1 MKSSFSS
8 RIALIISVLVIW
20 LKPITS
26 HAQNW
31 TLAGNLPEYPIAYD
45 QNGLRRVAVT
55 RHNVYTSANGGTM
68 WTQRLTVNNAPFLA
82 EPNFYQ
88 LDDDFCFVY
97 DEVIFITVQF
107 GIPFGGNNTS
117 KVYVSGNDGATWKE
131 VFKSST
137 VAGAGISIVN
147 GYDQK
152 MWQADATTFVT
163 KFTLNGISPNFTSIA
178 QFYVSTDNGQN
189 WALAA
194 QESDPGQDFEFSG
207 ITPTQYVYHQGNRV
221 IYRNKTNSVTSTTVT
236 LPAPCFAVA
245 VSNNDIRAAAVNI
258 PGNTVRAW
266 RSTTGGAPFTALTQ
280 AIAGAPG
287 IANVQIIDQ
296 NLFVAT
302 GDGPFFLQ
310 ELYRFNFATFNA
322 PVHLSADP
330 NYANYYPFRLATDG
344 ALINAKFGEFPHTPN
359 IFNYSDGLAFDR
371 PFVSSND
378 QFTSYTKVAKPNYA
392 LNAMP
397 LLQGRRVRF
406 AGDVAWNTTDGV
418 NYNKSFDLVN
428 RPQRLRYFSGAAFVN
443 AYSDPTSFDYL
454 TNDALTSE
462 PTPDAYIA
470 EAGNALYSTRPNTTS
485 ANTRPVVFKSLNNGE
500 TWAKANDGYF
510 WNVQGIVGDKATGIL
525 YGFADHVGSGTISY
539 KLSRST
545 DEGVSWQFV
554 TGSNIPTISLT
565 ATVDPVHPRIAVF
578 NNYIFVKD
586 VSVLYVSTNGGISFN
601 AVATPF
607 PLTNCEM
614 YISNGLLT
622 LETREEQL
630 WQRDINLWL
639 GAAGGTLAPAAQV
652 DMSLTVEMIPA
663 NPAPFTNF
671 QVKYTIRNTGS
682 IPATNAGLGIDI
694 GGDVVE
700 QGGNPPTYVN
710 WAPGFGVNTLAPN
723 ATASVTFNYFRQ
735 NGSQPNAWGS
745 LGYFEPDADSQNN
758 NTLYPNVFEDD
769 EAFYQA
775 GGASPCAPDVTPPT
789 LSSCPNNINLNIV
802 LATAVASWTPPT
814 ATDNCPGAVTIT
826 STNTPGQSFPVGVT
840 VVTYT
845 ARDAANNTRTCSFT
859 ITITQANTCLPDVT
873 RPTLTA
879 CPANI
884 NLTTPLTSTVA
895 TWTPPTATDNCPGA
909 VTITSTHNSFQTFP
923 LGTTTVTYTARDAAN
938 NTTSCSFTVTV
949 TNTSTTCTGNLLT
962 NPGFEFANDLEGW
975 LFGPNIRPGSTT
987 PGSQY
992 AGVRSLVV
1000 CGDGQFY
1007 QTQPATAGIT
1017 YNLSAFV
1024 SANPGSAGGK
1034 LMYLRFLT
1042 SAFVPISTDF
1052 TEITLTTFTQISL
1065 TKLSPAGTAWVEIG
1079 FFKDAA
1085 STPCFYVDEVC
1096 LNTGTVNPCSPDV
1109 TRPVLT
1115 ACPANINLTTAGT
1128 SAVATWT
1135 APTATDNCP
1144 GSVTVIGSATSGTA
1158 FAVGATTVTYTARD
1172 VANNTATCSF
1182 TVTVTQNTNPC
1193 SPDVTR
1199 PVLTACPANINLTT
1213 VGTSAVATWT
1223 APTATDNCPG
1233 SVTVTGSATSGQ
1245 TFAEGVTT
1253 VIYTARDAAN
1263 NTTAC
1268 AFTVRVTSD
1277 NTTCEDNLIRNPG
1290 FEPYQDFWN
1299 QDSGTGSITSSEFP
1313 HSGSWAVKICTGPTR
1328 LYQTVTGAATATQ
1341 YNLKAWVLGTGGGS
1355 GVMYLKF
1362 MNSQFTPLSTDFLP
1376 VQGAFY
1382 TQFNISKLSPVGTAF
1397 IEVGFIRNN
1406 TTGCIYVDDV
1416 CLTSGTI
1423 TNPCSPDV
1431 TPPTMTC
1438 PASQSL
1444 QTAGTSIVA
1453 TWTPPTPADNCTAA
1467 GAIVLSTTHSP
1478 GATFPLGTTTVTYTA
1493 RDAASNS
1500 TTCSFNITVSQ
1511 PGTGGADLRVT
1522 MTSDR
1527 VTVPQWGNFTVTV
1540 TARNEGTS
1548 PISSAM
1554 IIVGVCELNEPRALL
1569 FRESNK
1575 VVFAAGQP
1583 IPSAGTFNITQEWT
1597 LTNLAAGQSAT
1608 LTIPLFTLGTSQK
1621 VVIAYANTQAPN
1633 DPDSQPS
1640 LTRPAN
1646 CLPTQD
1652 DEAAITINA
1661 GQALQSSNNTTPT
1674 AVDDVAAWLL
1684 FPNPASQEVMV
1695 RVDAEVQAISIIG
1708 QLGNTV
1714 QRIMTDTHLPLA
1726 TDQNGVIRLDLS
1738 QIPTGMYHVR
1748 LDLVGKRSVM
1758 KKLVVVN
1765 E

>member
-1 MKSSFSS
+1 MNLMPLRGRIKTTLYPMKSFFSS
-8 RIALIISVLVIW
+8 RISLIISVLVLW
-20 LKPITS
+20 LMPITS
-26 HAQNW
+26 QAQNW

-55 RHNVYTSANGGTM
+55 RHNVYTSANGGTS

-137 VAGAGISIVN
+137 VAGAGISIVD

-189 WALAA
+189 WTLAA

-221 IYRNKTNSVTSTTVT
+221 IYRNKTNSATSTNVT

-258 PGNTVRAW
+258 PGSTVRAW
-266 RSTTGGAPFTALTQ
+266 RSTTGGAPFTAFTQ
-280 AIAGAPG
+280 AILGALG

-302 GDGPFFLQ
+302 GDGPSFLL
-310 ELYRFNFATFNA
+310 ELYRFNFASFNA

-428 RPQRLRYFSGAAFVN
+428 RPQRLRYFSGSAFVN

-470 EAGNALYSTRPNTTS
+470 EAGNALYTTRPNTTS

-500 TWAKANDGYF
+500 TWAKANNGYF
-510 WNVQGIVGDKATGIL
+510 WNVQGIVGDKATGTL
-525 YGFADHVGSGTISY
+525 YGFADNIGSGTISY

-565 ATVDPVHPRIAVF
+565 ATVNPVHPRIAVF

-652 DMSLTVEMIPA
+652 DMSLTVEMIPT

-682 IPATNAGLGIDI
+682 IPATNARLGIDI

-710 WAPGFGVNTLAPN
+710 WAPGFGVNTLAPG
-723 ATASVTFNYFRQ
+723 ATASATFNYFRQ

-775 GGASPCAPDVTPPT
+775 GGASPCAPDVTRPVLT
-789 LSSCPNNINLNIV
+789 ACPANINL
-802 LATAVASWTPPT
+802 TTTGTSAVATWTAPT
-814 ATDNCPGAVTIT
+814 ATDNCPGAVT
-826 STNTPGQSFPVGVT
+826 VT
-840 VVTYT
+840 
-845 ARDAANNTRTCSFT
+845 F
-859 ITITQANTCLPDVT
+859 
-873 RPTLTA
+873 
-879 CPANI
+879 
-884 NLTTPLTSTVA
+884 
-895 TWTPPTATDNCPGA
+895 
-909 VTITSTHNSFQTFP
+909 THNNGQAFT
-923 LGTTTVTYTARDAAN
+923 LGTTTVIYTARDAAN

-949 TNTSTTCTGNLLT
+949 TSTSTTCAGNLIT
-962 NPGFEFANDLEGW
+962 NPGFEFPNDLEGW
-975 LFGPNIRPGSTT
+975 LFSPDIFPGTTT
-987 PGSQY
+987 PGSTY
-992 AGVRSLVV
+992 AGFRSRVI
-1000 CGDGQFY
+1000 CGSGQFY
-1007 QTQPATAGIT
+1007 QTQPATAGST
-1017 YNLSAFV
+1017 YNLSAWV
-1024 SANPGSAGGK
+1024 SATAGAAGGK

-1052 TEITLTTFTQISL
+1052 AEITLTTYTQISL
-1065 TKLSPAGTAWVEIG
+1065 AKLAPAGTAWVEIG

-1144 GSVTVIGSATSGTA
+1144 GSVTVTGSATSGTA

-1172 VANNTATCSF
+1172 VANNTTACSF

-1199 PVLTACPANINLTT
+1199 PVLTTCPVNINLTT
-1213 VGTSAVATWT
+1213 AGTSAVATWT

-1233 SVTVTGSATSGQ
+1233 AVTVTGSATSGQ

-1268 AFTVRVTSD
+1268 SFTVTVTSG
-1277 NTTCEDNLIRNPG
+1277 NTTCTGNLAQNAG
-1290 FEPYQDFWN
+1290 FESTGIAW
-1299 QDSGTGSITSSEFP
+1299 STEGTTGSNATTNPRTGTRAYSICGDGSRVYQTF
-1313 HSGSWAVKICTGPTR
+1313 SGSAN
-1328 LYQTVTGAATATQ
+1328 VT
-1341 YNLKAWVLGTGGGS
+1341 YNLSAWALGTNGGA

-1362 MNSQFTPLSTDFLP
+1362 MSSQYIPLATEFLALNA
-1376 VQGAFY
+1376 GTY
-1382 TQFNISKLSPVGTAF
+1382 TQFNIAKLSPAGTAF
-1397 IEVGFIRNN
+1397 MEVGFLRSGSA
-1406 TTGCIYVDDV
+1406 GCIVIDDV
-1416 CLTSGTI
+1416 CLTSGA
-1423 TNPCSPDV
+1423 TNPCLPDV
-1431 TPPTMTC
+1431 TPPTVVC
-1438 PASQSL
+1438 PANQNL
-1444 QTAGTSIVA
+1444 QTTGTNIVA
-1453 TWTPPTPADNCTAA
+1453 TWATPTPTDNCTPSN
-1467 GAIVLSTTHSP
+1467 GIVLSASQSS
-1478 GATFPLGTTTVTYTA
+1478 GSGFPLGVSTVAYTA
-1493 RDAASNS
+1493 RDAANNTSLC
-1500 TTCSFNITVSQ
+1500 TFTITVSQ

-1522 MTSDR
+1522 MTSDK

-1540 TARNEGTS
+1540 TIQNEGTATITS
-1548 PISSAM
+1548 GGIQIGICDIANANLQPF
-1554 IIVGVCELNEPRALL
+1554 NQTTQ
-1569 FRESNK
+1569 
-1575 VVFAAGQP
+1575 VVFAGGATTPTFGSWNPFQNQIWSFNNLLAGQ
-1583 IPSAGTFNITQEWT
+1583 T
-1597 LTNLAAGQSAT
+1597 AT

-1621 VVIAYANTQAPN
+1621 VVMAHAMAQTPN

-1674 AVDDVAAWLL
+1674 VTDDVAAWLL
-1684 FPNPASQEVMV
+1684 FPNPASQEVFV

-1714 QRIMTDTHLPLA
+1714 QRIVADTNAPMA
-1726 TDQNGVIRLDLS
+1726 TDQNGMIRLDLS
-1738 QIPTGMYHVR
+1738 QIQTGMYHVR